1 MDEVSILADEKRKYF
16 TFAQNLNMHIHD
28 NFIRRTFQLAQLG
41 AGSVSPNPMVG
52 AVLVH
57 NDRIIGEGYHECYG
71 HAHAEVNA
79 LKSVDE
85 KDQHL
90 IDKSTLYV
98 SLEPCCIFG
107 RTPPCTN
114 LILENKIPKVVIS
127 CLDLTP
133 KVAGNGVKILRD
145 AGVEIVSGILEK
157 EGLWLSRFRR
167 TFVTKDRPHIILKF
181 AQSQDGFLGK
191 PGEQVWLT
199 NAYSKRYV
207 HKIRS
212 EIDAILI
219 GSNTARVDNPQL
231 TNRLYFG
238 KSPLRIVLNKNKDLP
253 TDLKIFQSAMPTWWV
268 NKKINGQL
276 PNSSAKLIKI
286 AFNEMLL
293 PNLMG
298 KLQEANVSSLMIE
311 GGAAT
316 LQHFID
322 ANLWDE
328 AQVLTANVLIDNG
341 IKAPSIFGELQEKHD
356 LGGDSLSIIQNMN
369 QPILPYIKRSQTI

>member
-1 MDEVSILADEKRKYF
+1 MEIHEKY
-16 TFAQNLNMHIHD
+16 
-28 NFIRRTFQLAQLG
+28 IRRTFQLAQLG
-41 AGSVSPNPMVG
+41 AGNVSPNPMVG
-52 AVLVH
+52 AVLV
-57 NDRIIGEGYHECYG
+57 NDGRIIGEGYHQRHG
-71 HAHAEVNA
+71 QAHAEVNA
-79 LKSVDE
+79 LKSVGEEDR
-85 KDQHL
+85 HL
-90 IDKSTLYV
+90 ISQSTLYV

-114 LILENKIPKVVIS
+114 LILENNIPKVVIS

-145 AGVEIVSGILEK
+145 AGVEVVTGILEE

-167 TFVTKDRPHIILKF
+167 TFVTQNRPHIILKF

-191 PGEQVWLT
+191 SGKQVWLT

-207 HKIRS
+207 HQMRS

-231 TNRLYFG
+231 TNRLYIG
-238 KSPLRIVLNKNKDLP
+238 KSPLRIVLNQQKDLP
-253 TDLKIFQSAMPTWWV
+253 NNLSIFQTATPTWWV
-268 NKKINGQL
+268 NEKAEGLL
-276 PNSSAKLIKI
+276 PNSTTQLIKV
-286 AFNEMLL
+286 AFDEHLL
-293 PNLMG
+293 PNLLQ
-298 KLQEANVSSLMIE
+298 KLQAANITSLMIE

-328 AQVLTANVLIDNG
+328 AHLLTADILLQDG
-341 IKAPSIFGELQEKHD
+341 IKAPTLFGELQEKHD
-356 LGGDSLSIIQNMN
+356 LSGDYLSLIRNTN
-369 QPILPYIKRSQTI
+369 QPILK